1 MPRLLSS
8 ISCNLDSHL
17 LLAALP
23 LLEAE
28 KVQAIEWSFDALYK
42 TPELPDWFSELLTT
56 YSQESRLIGHGV
68 YFSLFSGRW
77 LPEQQAWLSHL
88 EQLSAKF
95 RFDHI
100 SEHFGF
106 MTGQDF
112 HQGAPLGIP
121 FTQKT
126 LVIGQ
131 DRLKRI
137 ADACR
142 CPVGLENL
150 AFSYSLEE
158 VKKHGVFL
166 DQLVEPVNGF
176 LILDLHNVY
185 CQLHN
190 FNLTIDDLINFY
202 PIHRVR
208 EIHISGGSWE
218 DSHIAPGKKIRRDT
232 HDDAVPE
239 EVFQLLQYMI
249 GKCQN
254 LKYVVLEQ
262 IGSALETPER
272 QIRFQQDFE
281 KLDAIVQQENRKD
294 LDVFTHSFLPT
305 MYGSCGPPLEDQLL
319 YDQQLELS
327 HILYSATSYN
337 HARQLLSSSS
347 LANTEWNVE
356 TWETHML
363 ETAMGIAQKWKDGFY

>member
-1 MPRLLSS
+1 MSKLLSS

-42 TPELPDWFSELLTT
+42 TPELPSWFNELLTA
-56 YSQESRLIGHGV
+56 YSQEGRLIGHGV
-68 YFSLFSGRW
+68 YFSLFSGKW

-88 EQLSAKF
+88 KQLSAAF

-121 FTQKT
+121 FTKQT
-126 LVIGQ
+126 LAIGQ

-137 ADACR
+137 ADAGR

-158 VKKHGVFL
+158 VKRHGVFL
-166 DQLVEPVNGF
+166 EQLVEPVNGF

-190 FNLTIDDLINFY
+190 FNLSIDDLIAYY
-202 PIHRVR
+202 PIDRVR
-208 EIHISGGSWE
+208 EIHVSGGSWE
-218 DSHIAPGKKIRRDT
+218 DSPTAPGKKIRRDT

-254 LKYVVLEQ
+254 LKYIVLEQ

-272 QIRFQQDFE
+272 RTRFQKDFE

-294 LDVFTHSFLPT
+294 SKPFTHSFLPT
-305 MYGSCGPPLEDQLL
+305 TNGFSGPPLEDQLL

-327 HILYSATSYN
+327 HILHSATTYD
-337 HARQLLSSSS
+337 HACQLLSFSS

-356 TWETHML
+356 TWEAHML
-363 ETAMGIAQKWKDGFY
+363 ETAMAIAQKWKDGFY